1 MTGEIL
7 RKFLI
12 PQMMEWRDHA
22 SSESLASRATPLHP
36 CATFSSK
43 AHPKG
48 LIFQVK
54 QLLYWPRASRF
65 SDVAGVFVAP
75 HAVQQLEAS
84 SMRTGTV
91 KWFNDA
97 KGFGFIAP
105 EEGGEDVFVHY
116 SAINSQGFRTLQQG
130 QRVNFE
136 VVQGPKGSQAA
147 GVQLIK

>member
-1 MTGEIL
+1 ML
-7 RKFLI
+7 
-12 PQMMEWRDHA
+12 
-22 SSESLASRATPLHP
+22 
-36 CATFSSK
+36 
-43 AHPKG
+43 
-48 LIFQVK
+48 
-54 QLLYWPRASRF
+54 
-65 SDVAGVFVAP
+65 
-75 HAVQQLEAS
+75 
-84 SMRTGTV
+84 TGTV

-136 VVQGPKGSQAA
+136 IVQGPKGSQAS